1 MLCSVRTSPGVSP
14 STHQGARAPQIF
26 RIAALS
32 ALMALAVTGCGGGG
46 SDSAPAAAAQTAPVV
61 AAPAPTAAAP
71 AVPAASAASPAL
83 APTPGP
89 ATASTQAETIQ
100 SSVLTQNM
108 CAAPRAGIDPS
119 TGSAFPDQPGALV
132 QEKSWVRAWIDETY
146 LWFDEIPSSIQA
158 AVYSTPQAFFGALRT
173 PAVTAS
179 GKPRDRFHFTYP
191 TNVWYDLSRS
201 GVMSGYGFELAI
213 LKSQPPRDVRVA
225 YTEPGTPAA
234 LAGIG
239 RGARVVSVDGAD
251 VVASKSV
258 DVVNAALFPAAAG
271 ESHTFGLQELDGS
284 VRTVVLT
291 SARITTLP
299 VQNVKTLETA
309 TGRVGYMQF
318 NDHVATSEGQLIAVM
333 SSFKNDGV
341 QDLVLDL
348 RYNGGG
354 LLDIASELAFMIAN
368 PQATTG
374 AVFERLQFNRKNP
387 FQLNDAATVTPFH
400 SKSVGFSTPQG
411 LPLPQLGLSR
421 VTVLTGPDTCSASES
436 IINGLRGVNV
446 QVTQIGGTTCG
457 KPYGFIPH
465 DNCGTTYFAIQFKGV
480 NNQGFGDYADG
491 IAPTCVVADDFSH
504 PLGDPAE
511 GRLAAALSYRANGTC
526 PPAPVA
532 LAAQAAGSGA
542 VLLSGKSAARTG
554 RFLRLGASG
563 LR

>member
-1 MLCSVRTSPGVSP
+1 MLYSVRTSAGVCP
-14 STHQGARAPQIF
+14 STHKGARAPQIF
-26 RIAALS
+26 QIVAVS
-32 ALMALAVTGCGGGG
+32 ALLALGAAGCGGGG
-46 SDSAPAAAAQTAPVV
+46 GGPDPAPAAASANTVPVVPAPAAAAP
-61 AAPAPTAAAP
+61 AAA
-71 AVPAASAASPAL
+71 AASAASPA
-83 APTPGP
+83 
-89 ATASTQAETIQ
+89 TASTPAEPIQ
-100 SSVLTQNM
+100 KSVLSQDM

-119 TGSAFPDQPGALV
+119 TGSAFLDKPGTVAL
-132 QEKSWVRAWIDETY
+132 EKSWVRAWIDETY
-146 LWFDEIPSSIQA
+146 LWFDEIPASIQA
-158 AVYSTPQAFFGALRT
+158 AVYSTPQAFFDALRT

-179 GKPRDRFHFTYP
+179 GKPRDRFHFIYP
-191 TNVWYDLSRS
+191 TSVWHDLSQS
-201 GVMSGYGFELAI
+201 GVTSGYGFELAI
-213 LKSQPPRDVRVA
+213 LKAQPPRDVRVA

-239 RGARVVSVDGAD
+239 RGVRVIGVDGAD
-251 VVASKSV
+251 VLASKSV
-258 DVVNAALFPAAAG
+258 DVVNAGLFPAAAG
-271 ESHTFGLQELDGS
+271 QSHTLNLQELDGS

-309 TGRVGYMQF
+309 TGRVGYLQF

-333 SSFKNDGV
+333 SRFKDDGV

-354 LLDIASELAFMIAN
+354 LLDIASELAFMIAS
-368 PQATTG
+368 PQATAG

-387 FQLNDAATVTPFH
+387 FRLSDADTVTPFH
-400 SKSVGFSTPQG
+400 ATSVGFSTPQG

-465 DNCGTTYFAIQFKGV
+465 DNCGSTYFAIQFKGV
-480 NNQGFGDYADG
+480 NNKGFGDYADG
-491 IAPTCVVADDFSH
+491 IAPTCVVADDFSR
-504 PLGDPAE
+504 PLGDPTE
-511 GRLAAALSYRANGTC
+511 GRLAAALGYRATATC

-532 LAAQAAGSGA
+532 ALQAAVA
-542 VLLSGKSAARTG
+542 DNLAQPLLSGKAA
-554 RFLRLGASG
+554 LRNIRVLRPG
-563 LR
+563 LFDRR